1 MTAGEPGTR
10 PGGARMLHEWFAD
23 GLARNPDG
31 PALRILDRAWTYTE
45 ADALARTW
53 AAAIGTAGGTGAPVA
68 VLASKTPEAYLGL
81 LAALY
86 AGAPAVP
93 LNPENPVARNA
104 AVLRAARCGAVIAA
118 PDAAGQVARLLRSA
132 PVHAVLAPRTDRSA
146 LPAKLP
152 SAVGGARVLTAAD
165 LSGAGGGTARR
176 PPTGTPD
183 DLAYILFTSGS
194 TGAPKGV
201 PVSHRNV
208 SAFLAAS
215 RPRYAAGPGDRFSQV
230 HETTFDLAMCDIFPA
245 WAGGACVCVLS
256 RLQALDP
263 ARWVRRYG
271 LTVWHSTPSLARG
284 LQRADRL
291 PPGALAGLRQSVFAG
306 EPLLLDTA
314 RYWRRAAPD
323 GVLDN
328 IYGPTELTI
337 ACTAFRWH
345 PDQDLSDPRYGGTVP
360 IGDPNPGMAA
370 MLLAPDGSPADGTG
384 ELVMTG
390 PQMFRGYLD
399 PAQDTGRFLH
409 HGGRRW
415 YRTGDQVRATPHG
428 WVHLGREDAQVKING
443 YRVEVGEVEAA
454 LRDTAGS
461 DAVAFALDAP
471 GGTRLVAYLLGAPE
485 PDTGRLTERLAD
497 RLPPYMLPRH
507 LWWLPDAPLN
517 AHGKTD
523 RSGLREDAARR
534 LGHEGEA
541 TP

>member
-1 MTAGEPGTR
+1 
-10 PGGARMLHEWFAD
+10 MLHDWFAD

-31 PALRILDRAWTYTE
+31 PALRILDRSWTYTE
-45 ADALARTW
+45 VDGTARAW
-53 AAAIGTAGGTGAPVA
+53 AAAIHGLGEPGAPVA

-104 AVLRAARCGAVIAA
+104 SVLRAAGCGAVIAA
-118 PDAAGQVARLLRSA
+118 PDATGRLAPLLESA
-132 PVHAVLAPRTDRSA
+132 PVHVVLAPRTERAA

-152 SAVGGARVLTAAD
+152 TAVGGARVLTADELPDPAATPD
-165 LSGAGGGTARR
+165 WR
-176 PPTGTPD
+176 PPDGTPD
-183 DLAYILFTSGS
+183 DIAYILFTSGS
-194 TGAPKGV
+194 TGMPKGV
-201 PVSHRNV
+201 PVSHGNA

-215 RPRYAAGPGDRFSQV
+215 LPRYAVRPHDRFSQV

-291 PPGALAGLRQSVFAG
+291 APGNLTGLRQSVFAG
-306 EPLLLDTA
+306 EPLLVDTA
-314 RYWRRAAPD
+314 RYWQRAAPD

-337 ACTAFRWH
+337 ACTEFRWD
-345 PDQDLSDPRYGGTVP
+345 PGLDLSSPQYGATVP
-360 IGDPNPGMAA
+360 IGRPNDGMEA
-370 MLLAPDGSPADGTG
+370 MLLAPDGSPAEGTG

-399 PAQDTGRFLH
+399 PREDEGRFLEH
-409 HGGRRW
+409 DGRRW

-428 WVHLGREDAQVKING
+428 WVHLGRKDAQVKING

-454 LRDTAGS
+454 LRDTSGG
-461 DAVAFALDAP
+461 DAVVFALDAP
-471 GGTRLVAYLLGAPE
+471 GGTRLVAYLLGDTE
-485 PDTGRLTERLAD
+485 PDTAGLAERLAD

-523 RSGLREDAARR
+523 RSRLREDAVRR

-541 TP
+541 KP

>member
-1 MTAGEPGTR
+1 MTAGGPGAR
-10 PGGARMLHEWFAD
+10 PGAARMLHEWFAD

-31 PALRILDRAWTYTE
+31 PALRILDRSWTYTE
-45 ADALARTW
+45 TDAVARTW
-53 AAAIGTAGGTGAPVA
+53 AAAVAAAGEPGAPVA
-68 VLASKTPEAYLGL
+68 VLASKTPEAYIGL

-104 AVLRAARCGAVIAA
+104 AVLRAAGCGAVIAA
-118 PDAAGQVARLLRSA
+118 PDAAGQVARLVRSA
-132 PVHAVLAPRTDRSA
+132 PVHVVLAPRTDRQE

-152 SAVGGARVLTAAD
+152 SAVGGARVLTAGEP
-165 LSGAGGGTARR
+165 SEPGGATAWK
-176 PPTGTPD
+176 PPAGTPD
-183 DLAYILFTSGS
+183 DIAYILFTSGS

-201 PVSHRNV
+201 PVSHGNV

-215 RPRYAAGPGDRFSQV
+215 LSRYAVRPEDRFSQV

-284 LQRADRL
+284 LQRGDRL
-291 PPGALAGLRQSVFAG
+291 APGSLAGLRQSVFAG
-306 EPLLLDTA
+306 EPLLVDTA

-337 ACTAFRWH
+337 ACTAFRWR
-345 PDQDLSDPRYGGTVP
+345 PDQDLSDPRYGATVP
-360 IGDPNPGMAA
+360 IGDPNDGMEA
-370 MLLAPDGSPADGTG
+370 MLLAPDGSPHDGTG

-399 PAQDTGRFLH
+399 PAQDAGRFLH
-409 HGGRRW
+409 HDGRRW
-415 YRTGDQVRATPHG
+415 YRTGDQVRATVHG
-428 WVHLGREDAQVKING
+428 WVHLGRKDAQVKING

-454 LRDTAGS
+454 LRDTSGAE
-461 DAVAFALDAP
+461 AVAFALDAP

-485 PDTGRLTERLAD
+485 PDTAALAERLAD
-497 RLPPYMLPRH
+497 RLPAYMLPRH

-523 RSGLREDAARR
+523 RTRLREDAVGR

>member
-1 MTAGEPGTR
+1 MTADAAVVR
-10 PGGARMLHEWFAD
+10 PHGARMLHDWFAD
-23 GLARNPDG
+23 GLSRNPHG
-31 PALRILDRAWTYTE
+31 PALRILDRSWTYTE
-45 ADALARTW
+45 VDGTARAW
-53 AAAIGTAGGTGAPVA
+53 AAAIATLGEPGAPVA
-68 VLASKTPEAYLGL
+68 VLASKTPEAYIGL

-93 LNPENPVARNA
+93 LNPENPPARNA
-104 AVLRAARCGAVIAA
+104 AVLRAAGCGAVVAE
-118 PDAAGQVARLLRSA
+118 PDAAGAVARLVESA
-132 PVHAVLAPRTDRSA
+132 PVHAVLAPRTGRPA

-152 SAVGGARVLTAAD
+152 TAVGGARVLTADELTEPAPAT
-165 LSGAGGGTARR
+165 GRHIPA
-176 PPTGTPD
+176 GTPD
-183 DLAYILFTSGS
+183 DIAYILFTSGS
-194 TGAPKGV
+194 TGTPKGV
-201 PVSHRNV
+201 PVSHANV
-208 SAFLAAS
+208 SAFLATS
-215 RPRYAAGPGDRFSQV
+215 LPRYGVRPDDRFSQV

-263 ARWVRRYG
+263 ARWVPRYG

-291 PPGALAGLRQSVFAG
+291 APGSLTGLRQSVFAG
-306 EPLLLDTA
+306 EPLLVDTA
-314 RYWRRAAPD
+314 RYWQRAAPG

-337 ACTAFRWH
+337 ACTAFRWD
-345 PDQDLSDPRYGGTVP
+345 PGQDLSGPRYGATVP
-360 IGDPNPGMAA
+360 IGHPNDGMQA
-370 MLLAPDGSPADGTG
+370 MLLAPDGRPAEDTG

-399 PAQDTGRFLH
+399 PRQDEGRFLH
-409 HGGRRW
+409 RDGRRW
-415 YRTGDQVRATPHG
+415 YRTGDQVRATGHG
-428 WVHLGREDAQVKING
+428 WVHLGRRDAQVKING

-454 LRDTAGS
+454 LRDTSGG

-471 GGTRLVAYLLGAPE
+471 GGTRLVAYLLGDTE
-485 PDTGRLTERLAD
+485 PDTAALAERLAE

-507 LWWLPDAPLN
+507 LWWLPDAPVN

-523 RSGLREDAARR
+523 RSRLREDAAGR
-534 LGHEGEA
+534 LGHEGET

>member
-1 MTAGEPGTR
+1 MTPGAPGTR
-10 PGGARMLHEWFAD
+10 PGAARMLQDWFAD

-31 PALRILDRAWTYTE
+31 PALRILDRHWTYTE
-45 ADALARTW
+45 VDALARTW
-53 AAAIGTAGGTGAPVA
+53 AAAVVAAAEPGAPVA
-68 VLASKTPEAYLGL
+68 VLAAKTPEAYIGL
-81 LAALY
+81 LAALH

-93 LNPENPVARNA
+93 LNPENPVTRNA
-104 AVLRAARCGAVIAA
+104 AVLRAAGCGAVIAA
-118 PDAAGQVARLLRSA
+118 PDAAGQVARLLESA
-132 PVHAVLAPRTDRSA
+132 PVHVALAPGTDRTA

-152 SAVGGARVLTAAD
+152 SAVGGARVLTAEELAEP
-165 LSGAGGGTARR
+165 GAGLGRR
-176 PPTGTPD
+176 PAAGTPD

-194 TGAPKGV
+194 TGTPKGV
-201 PVSHRNV
+201 PVSHGNV
-208 SAFLAAS
+208 SAFLTAS
-215 RPRYAAGPGDRFSQV
+215 LSRYGVRPEDRFSQV

-291 PPGALAGLRQSVFAG
+291 APGSLAGLRQSVFAG
-306 EPLLLDTA
+306 EPLHLDTA
-314 RYWRRAAPD
+314 RYWQRAAPD

-345 PDQDLSDPRYGGTVP
+345 PGQDLSAPDYGATVP
-360 IGDPNPGMAA
+360 IGVPNTGMEA
-370 MLLAPDGSPADGTG
+370 MLLGPDGTPVDGTG

-390 PQMFRGYLD
+390 PQMFRGYLE
-399 PAQDTGRFLH
+399 PAQDAGRFLE

-415 YRTGDQVRATPHG
+415 YRTGDQVRATTHG
-428 WVHLGREDAQVKING
+428 FVHLGRKDAQVKVNG

-454 LRDTAGS
+454 LRDTSGT
-461 DAVAFALDAP
+461 DAVVFALVAP
-471 GGTRLVAYLLGAPE
+471 GGTRLVGYLLGDAE
-485 PDTGRLTERLAD
+485 PDTTHLAERLAG

-517 AHGKTD
+517 THGKTD
-523 RSGLREDAARR
+523 RTRLREDAVRR

>member
-1 MTAGEPGTR
+1 MTPGAPGTR
-10 PGGARMLHEWFAD
+10 PGAARMLQDWFAD

-31 PALRILDRAWTYTE
+31 PALRILDRHWTYTE
-45 ADALARTW
+45 VDALARTW
-53 AAAIGTAGGTGAPVA
+53 AAAVVAAAEPGAPVA
-68 VLASKTPEAYLGL
+68 VLAAKTPEAYIGL
-81 LAALY
+81 LAALH

-104 AVLRAARCGAVIAA
+104 AVLRAAGCGAVIAA
-118 PDAAGQVARLLRSA
+118 PDAAAQTARLVESA
-132 PVHAVLAPRTDRSA
+132 PVHVALAPGTHRTA

-152 SAVGGARVLTAAD
+152 SAVGGARVLTAEE
-165 LSGAGGGTARR
+165 LSEPGAGPGRR
-176 PPTGTPD
+176 PPAGTPD

-194 TGAPKGV
+194 TGTPKGV
-201 PVSHRNV
+201 PVSHGNV

-215 RPRYAAGPGDRFSQV
+215 LSRYGVRPEDRFSQV

-291 PPGALAGLRQSVFAG
+291 APGSLAGLRQSVFAG
-306 EPLLLDTA
+306 EPLHVDTA
-314 RYWRRAAPD
+314 RYWQRAAPD

-345 PDQDLSDPRYGGTVP
+345 PGQDLSDPGYGATVP
-360 IGDPNPGMAA
+360 IGVANTGMEA
-370 MLLAPDGSPADGTG
+370 MLLGPDGSPADGTG

-390 PQMFRGYLD
+390 PQMFRGYLE
-399 PAQDTGRFLH
+399 PAQNAGRFLE

-428 WVHLGREDAQVKING
+428 FVHLGRTDAQVKVNG

-454 LRDTAGS
+454 LRDASGT
-461 DAVAFALDAP
+461 DAVVFALSAP
-471 GGTRLVAYLLGAPE
+471 GGTRLVGYLLGDAE
-485 PDTGRLTERLAD
+485 PDTTHLAERLAD

-507 LWWLPDAPLN
+507 LWWLPEAPLN

-523 RSGLREDAARR
+523 RTRLREDAVRR

>member
-1 MTAGEPGTR
+1 
-10 PGGARMLHEWFAD
+10 MLQDWFAD

-31 PALRILDRAWTYTE
+31 PALRILGRDWAYTE
-45 ADALARTW
+45 VDALARAW
-53 AAAIGTAGGTGAPVA
+53 AAAVAGAGAADTPVA
-68 VLASKTPEAYLGL
+68 VLASKTPEAYIGL

-104 AVLRAARCGAVIAA
+104 AVLRAAGCGAVIAA
-118 PDAAGQVARLLRSA
+118 PDTTGQLARLLESA
-132 PVHAVLAPRTDRSA
+132 PVHVVLAPDTDRAA

-152 SAVGGARVLTAAD
+152 SAVGGARVLRADEAAA
-165 LSGAGGGTARR
+165 SGAGGGWR
-176 PPTGTPD
+176 PRAGSPD
-183 DLAYILFTSGS
+183 DIAYLLFTSGS
-194 TGAPKGV
+194 TGTPKGV
-201 PVSHRNV
+201 PVSHGNV
-208 SAFLAAS
+208 SAFLAAAL
-215 RPRYAAGPGDRFSQV
+215 PRYDVRPEDRFSQV
-230 HETTFDLAMCDIFPA
+230 HETTFDLALCDIFPA

-291 PPGALAGLRQSVFAG
+291 APGGLAGLRQSVFAG

-314 RYWRRAAPD
+314 RYWQRAAPD

-345 PDQDLSDPRYGGTVP
+345 PDQDLSDPVYGATVP
-360 IGDPNPGMAA
+360 IGAPNDGMAA
-370 MLLAPDGSPADGTG
+370 MLLAPDGSPADRSG

-399 PAQDTGRFLH
+399 PAQDTDRFLES
-409 HGGRRW
+409 GGRRW
-415 YRTGDQVRATPHG
+415 YRTGDQVRRTVHG
-428 WVHLGREDAQVKING
+428 YVHLGRKDAQVKVNG
-443 YRVEVGEVEAA
+443 YRVEVGEVEAV
-454 LRDTAGS
+454 LRDTAGT
-461 DAVAFALDAP
+461 DAVAFALDGP
-471 GGTRLVAYLLGAPE
+471 GGIRLVAYLLGDAE
-485 PDTGRLTERLAD
+485 PDTADLAERLAG

-507 LWWLPDAPLN
+507 LWWLADAPLN

-523 RSGLREDAARR
+523 RTRLREDAVHR

>member
-1 MTAGEPGTR
+1 MTPGAPGTR
-10 PGGARMLHEWFAD
+10 PGAARMLQDWFAD
-23 GLARNPDG
+23 GLARNPGG
-31 PALRILDRAWTYTE
+31 PALRILDRHWTYTE
-45 ADALARTW
+45 VDALARTW
-53 AAAIGTAGGTGAPVA
+53 AAAVVAAAEPGAPVA
-68 VLASKTPEAYLGL
+68 VLAAKTPEAYIGL
-81 LAALY
+81 LAALH

-104 AVLRAARCGAVIAA
+104 AVLRAAGCGAVIAA
-118 PDAAGQVARLLRSA
+118 PGAAGQVARLLESA
-132 PVHAVLAPRTDRSA
+132 PVHVALAPGTDRTA

-152 SAVGGARVLTAAD
+152 SAIGGARVLTAEE
-165 LSGAGGGTARR
+165 LSEPGAGPGRR
-176 PPTGTPD
+176 PAAGTPD

-194 TGAPKGV
+194 TGTPKGV
-201 PVSHRNV
+201 PVSHGNV

-215 RPRYAAGPGDRFSQV
+215 HSRYGVRPEDRFSQV

-291 PPGALAGLRQSVFAG
+291 APGSLAGLRQSVFAG
-306 EPLLLDTA
+306 EPLHLDTA
-314 RYWRRAAPD
+314 RYWQRAAPD

-345 PDQDLSDPRYGGTVP
+345 PGQDLSAPEYGATVP
-360 IGDPNPGMAA
+360 IGVPNTGMEA
-370 MLLAPDGSPADGTG
+370 MLLGPEGTPVDGTG

-390 PQMFRGYLD
+390 PQMFRGYLE
-399 PAQDTGRFLH
+399 PAQDAGRFLEY
-409 HGGRRW
+409 GGRRW
-415 YRTGDQVRATPHG
+415 YRTGDQVRATTHG
-428 WVHLGREDAQVKING
+428 FVHLGRKDAQVKVNG

-454 LRDTAGS
+454 LRDTSGT
-461 DAVAFALDAP
+461 DAVVFALAAP
-471 GGTRLVAYLLGAPE
+471 GGTRLVGYLLGDAE
-485 PDTGRLTERLAD
+485 PDTAHLAERLAD

-517 AHGKTD
+517 THGKTD
-523 RSGLREDAARR
+523 RTRLREDAVRR